1 MQFDVARRLRLKRE
15 SNSTLDERKKRR
27 LELAFLEHH
36 FPLATFAHGG
46 QQGEFTQLRTRHLG
60 EERHTCLHEFELGS
74 DRVARDE
81 LQDLTEARLVRR
93 FDGMPHEML
102 DDFIALIQTIFD
114 EILPAH
120 RTNQKQAWHRG
131 LVVGVQERQGL
142 GILRGKG
149 HPALLQKSTRHLG
162 ANLHEDMLSLHG
174 YLVVT
179 HQ

>member
-1 MQFDVARRLRLKRE
+1 MTNHPMLAAAVGIWVIGLVAGWCAGWAAR
-15 SNSTLDERKKRR
+15 
-27 LELAFLEHH
+27 
-36 FPLATFAHGG
+36 
-46 QQGEFTQLRTRHLG
+46 
-60 EERHTCLHEFELGS
+60 GS
-74 DRVARDE
+74 ENR
-81 LQDLTEARLVRR
+81 
-93 FDGMPHEML
+93 
-102 DDFIALIQTIFD
+102 
-114 EILPAH
+114 
-120 RTNQKQAWHRG
+120 AWHRG